1 MALAAG
7 TKIGPYEIVGALGS
21 GGMGEVY
28 RARDVRLGRMV
39 ALKIIGSAFG
49 STDVQRFEL
58 EARAT
63 SAINHPHI
71 VALYDVGEYR
81 GAPYLVTELLEGETL
96 ASRLALGPVPAA
108 KAVEYARQM
117 ASGLAA
123 AHERA
128 IVHRDLKPANVFIT
142 AAGHVKI
149 LDFGIAK
156 MTMAAVSEALTGHL
170 NAGLT
175 STGSIVGTVSY
186 MSPEQVRGEE
196 VDPRSD
202 VFSFGAVLYEMLTA
216 RVAFQQPTAVETM
229 HAILQKDPDLD
240 AIPGAPL
247 VVIVRQC
254 LAKNPRERFQST
266 RDLELHLGALTG
278 GWVPTSTPVAAGVA
292 PRRVSTRRRWM
303 LPAAAAAAGALLIAG
318 ITWVMASG
326 HGGATV
332 PPDYRQLT
340 FRRGFIDAARFTGDG
355 HTVVYSAS
363 WDGAPIQLFS
373 MRLESPEFRELNLKV
388 ATLLA
393 VSSSGEVAV
402 SLKSQRL
409 ARLLGVGTLARL
421 PIVGGT
427 PREVMKDVVQAD
439 WSPDGSALAVIRKVD
454 AKFLLEYPIG
464 KRLYE
469 NTGGLADVRVSRN
482 GAAVAFTEHPALP
495 DDRGDICL
503 VGADGVKRVVS
514 AGWAS
519 VSGLAWSPQGD
530 EIWFTASE
538 VGQNTSLW
546 AVKPGGIRRLLMR
559 SPGRTTVLDVAP
571 DGQTL
576 ISDGRLRLMM
586 AYRDGLQAADRML
599 SWLDASVAADISADG
614 STLVFDEQGE
624 GSGTRGYAT
633 YLRRLDGAA
642 PIRLGDGAGGSLSPD
657 GQRVAVVTVGDRPSV
672 TILPTGAGE
681 SLVVARGPMASYDAV
696 AWMPDGQSVV
706 FTGHEPGHGARLYLE
721 RVKDGTPRAVS
732 PDGYTFPA
740 YTAPVSPDGRSV
752 VAANPGGELTLVS
765 LVDGALRPLP
775 GAQSGDAVLRWTA
788 GGTAVF
794 VIGRHDSPPTIWR
807 LAVATGRRD
816 FVLGLAPSDQAGY
829 SALVSVQITP
839 DGRRV
844 AYSFG
849 QRLMDLYVV
858 RGLR

>member
-7 TKIGPYEIVGALGS
+7 TKIGPYEIVSALGS

-39 ALKIIGSAFG
+39 ALKIIGSAVG
-49 STDVQRFEL
+49 ATDVQRFEL

-96 ASRLALGPVPAA
+96 ASRLARGPVPAA
-108 KAVEYARQM
+108 KAVEYARQI
-117 ASGLAA
+117 ASGLVA

-128 IVHRDLKPANVFIT
+128 IVHRDLKPANIFIT
-142 AAGHVKI
+142 ADGHVKI

-156 MTMAAVSEALTGHL
+156 MKLSAAAEALTGHL

-196 VDPRSD
+196 VDLRSD

-216 RVAFQQPTAVETM
+216 RAAFQQPTAAETM
-229 HAILQKDPDLD
+229 HAILHSEPELD
-240 AIPGAPL
+240 AIKAAP
-247 VVIVRQC
+247 VAFIVRQC

-266 RDLELHLGALTG
+266 RDLELYLSALTS
-278 GWVPTSTPVAAGVA
+278 GWVSTSTAVAAGVA
-292 PRRVSTRRRWM
+292 IKRRRWM
-303 LPAAAAAAGALLIAG
+303 LPAAAAVAAALLIGAG
-318 ITWVMASG
+318 AWAMVG
-326 HGGATV
+326 WRGGATM

-340 FRRGFIDAARFTGDG
+340 FRRGFVDAARFTGDG

-363 WDGAPIQLFS
+363 WDGAPIQLLS
-373 MRLESPEFRELNLKV
+373 MRLESPEFRELNLRA

-402 SLKSQRL
+402 SLNSQRL
-409 ARLLGVGTLARL
+409 SRLLGVGTLARL

-439 WSPDGSALAVIRKVD
+439 WSPDGSALAVIRKVNG
-454 AKFLLEYPIG
+454 KFRLEYPIG
-464 KRLYE
+464 KMLYE

-482 GAAVAFTEHPALP
+482 GLSVAFTEHPALP

-546 AVKPGGIRRLLMR
+546 AVTPLGVKRLLMR
-559 SPGRTTVLDVAP
+559 SPGRTTVLDVAS

-586 AYRDGLQAADRML
+586 AYRDGLQSADRML

-614 STLVFDEQGE
+614 ATLVFDEQGE
-624 GSGTRGYAT
+624 GSGARGYAT

-681 SLVVARGPMASYDAV
+681 SLAVARGPIASYDAV
-696 AWMPDGQSVV
+696 AWMPDGQAVV
-706 FTGHEPGHGARLYLE
+706 FAGHEPAHGARLYLE

-740 YTAPVSPDGRSV
+740 YTAPVSPDGRTV
-752 VAANPGGELTLVS
+752 VAANPGGQLALVS
-765 LVDGALRPLP
+765 LGDGALRPLP

-788 GGTAVF
+788 DGTAVF
-794 VIGRHDSPPTIWR
+794 VLGRHDSPPSIWR
-807 LAVATGRRD
+807 IAVSTGRRD
-816 FVLGLAPSDQAGY
+816 FVLALAPSDRAGY

-849 QRLMDLYVV
+849 QNLMDLYLV